1 MPALRYAMEEAA
13 ASLWRGRRAGVLSTA
28 TIALALFVLGGFLL
42 VSRNLERLA
51 DEWRGAAEMSVF
63 MVDDVSDENRRAI
76 ETALAPGQVVAA
88 FEYVP
93 KAEAL
98 IRFKRTF
105 GDLASA
111 IDAVEG
117 ESAACVLRSP
127 TAVGRPP
134 LHTPSRASSRRL
146 RQTPGVSDV
155 RYDRQWLDRLLSAVT
170 ILRRVGLM
178 LGGVLTLAAA
188 LTVANVVRLALH
200 ARRHEI
206 EIMQLVGAP
215 QVYVRGPF
223 VMEGVLPGRHRR
235 GGGAGR
241 SVAGVSGASGELP
254 VAPGRGGEPVL
265 GELPFD
271 WRLPRAAGG
280 RDARRLS
287 GRGPGDTDPNLNP
300 LQNLDT
306 RFRDG
311 TTLAFIEHP
320 RQFHSLEDLH
330 ATLRDRLEADQRAAP
345 DPGILPGRIRQ
356 ASSMST
362 TTPTLLL

>member
-1 MPALRYAMEEAA
+1 MPALRYAIEEAA
-13 ASLWRGRRAGVLSTA
+13 ASLWRGRRAGLLSTA

-63 MVDDVSDENRRAI
+63 MADDVSDENRRAI

-98 IRFKRTF
+98 VRFKRTF

-111 IDAVEG
+111 IDALEG
-117 ESAACVLRSP
+117 NPLPASYEVRLQSGATAPYAIESVVATLR
-127 TAVGRPP
+127 
-134 LHTPSRASSRRL
+134 L
-146 RQTPGVSDV
+146 TPGVSDV

-170 ILRRVGLM
+170 ILRRVGVM

-188 LTVANVVRLALH
+188 LTVASVVRLALD

-223 VMEGVLPGRHRR
+223 VMEGVFQGGIGAVAALAGLSLSFLAFRASYLSPLAAAVNLSSASFLSIDACLVLLAG
-235 GGGAGR
+235 GMLVGCLGGAL
-241 SVAGVSGASGELP
+241 A
-254 VAPGRGGEPVL
+254 
-265 GELPFD
+265 
-271 WRLPRAAGG
+271 
-280 RDARRLS
+280 
-287 GRGPGDTDPNLNP
+287 
-300 LQNLDT
+300 T
-306 RFRDG
+306 RTR
-311 TTLAFIEHP
+311 T
-320 RQFHSLEDLH
+320 
-330 ATLRDRLEADQRAAP
+330 
-345 DPGILPGRIRQ
+345 
-356 ASSMST
+356 
-362 TTPTLLL
+362 